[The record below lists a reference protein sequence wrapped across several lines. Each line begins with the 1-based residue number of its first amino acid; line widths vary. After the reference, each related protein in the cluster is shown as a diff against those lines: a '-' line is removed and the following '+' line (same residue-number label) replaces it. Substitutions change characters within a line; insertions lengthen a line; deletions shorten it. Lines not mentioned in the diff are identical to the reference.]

1 MPQPSATHVPPQN
14 IEAEES
20 VLGAMLVAEPALS
33 RVIDEVKL
41 NAEDFYLEKHAT
53 IFRAVH
59 DLYAA
64 SKPVDELSVAE
75 ALVQRNEIE
84 AAGGK
89 HYVSE
94 LAAKVPAAGNAKHYA
109 EIVQQNSL
117 LRRLLGAGQEIQGWV
132 HERDGEPR
140 ELSER
145 AEKLLF
151 DVAHKEQASD
161 FRLLSEIL
169 HDEVDRLE
177 KLSTGES
184 ELTGTPSGFRDI
196 DAITGGFQPGNLIIV
211 AARPAMGK
219 CQSAQS
225 LLYDP
230 RSGARR
236 TVADAY
242 ETHRSGEEVWVA
254 SLGPDLRVKPA
265 KVAAIEANG
274 RKKIFRLTTRLGRWT
289 EATANHPVLT
299 SKGWEQLGDLEPGM
313 RVAVPRTLPR
323 TGRRVQMPDSE
334 IVLLA
339 ALIADGS
346 ITNAPPAYCYGSE
359 SGVVDTVETAATSY
373 GVRFQPPRVEA
384 DGGSYLTT
392 GSRSRP
398 NPVTNLLKSHGLMGL
413 RSAEK
418 YVPDAVF
425 GLGED
430 QIARFLGIMY
440 ACDGHVYCSDRLAQ
454 IGYSTI
460 SERLAHDVQHLLLR
474 LGIVA
479 TIRTLKR
486 PVYDGTGKVARE
498 VRITSQAGMRR
509 FCELI
514 RVPGKEQKQAQVLE
528 RLDAAPRMTNTDTVP
543 PEIWDDILLAKGA
556 RSWAGVSE
564 VTGGPRN
571 HNWHVGKRSPS
582 RGLLTELA
590 EATTSPTLEEPAD
603 SDIWWDEVASVE
615 YVGEEETYDLDVP
628 GLRNFVA
635 DDIIVHNSAIV
646 ANIAENVAV
655 KRNTPVAFFSLE
667 MSEVELAQ
675 RFIACRARISGDKLR
690 KGQVAQKDW
699 PKVVRACNELEEAP
713 LWFDDSSDLG
723 LLDLRAKARRLH
735 AQSQDQGGLGLV
747 IVDYLQL
754 MRADDMRAN
763 RVEQVGQMSRGL
775 KILAREL
782 DVPVLAISQLS
793 RAPEQRHPPKP
804 MLSDLRESGCLTGD
818 SLVYLPREGVRRPIC
833 ELVGQSDFEVL
844 AMDPETWQLRPALA
858 TRAFST
864 GEKPAFRLTTRLGRT
879 IRATGN
885 HKFLTISGWR
895 RLDELTEGDPIAV
908 PGKLPDTARPTMSE
922 DELALLGHLIGDG
935 CTLPRHAIQYT
946 SNERKLAA
954 HVADLSLRVFGGKV
968 RPRMRK
974 ERRWYQVY
982 LAAAERLTH
991 RRRNPVAAWLDQ
1003 LGVFGLRSY
1012 EKHVPDLVFS
1022 QPQWAIATFLRH
1034 LWATDGCVWLGGT
1047 ARTTV
1052 SVYYAT
1058 SSRQLALDVQT
1069 LLLRLGINARVSRH
1083 DAPGKGRPQFH
1094 VAISGGEDIVRFL
1107 EDVGALG
1114 ARKGRHASAILEHFD
1129 GRARNP
1135 NKNVIPQEAW
1145 RALVVPAMRQAGVTG
1160 RQLQAKIDTRYCGS
1174 ALYRSGLSRERA
1186 MRVASA
1192 VRCEEL
1198 VDLALGDVYWDP
1210 IASIEPNGVEE
1221 VFDITVDGLHNFVA
1235 DNIVVHNSIEQ
1246 DADVVAFLYRED
1258 YYRDPEDE
1266 PDGLA
1271 DVIVAKHR
1279 NGPIGSPKLVF
1290 LDRFPKFADYSGH
1303 EQPVEQP
1310 AGEVPPLEDSAT
1322 SAGPDF

>member
-1 MPQPSATHVPPQN
+1 MPQPAASNVPPQN

-41 NAEDFYLEKHAT
+41 SAEDFYLEKHGR
-53 IFRAVH
+53 IFACAR
-59 DLYAA
+59 DLYAN

-75 ALVQRNEIE
+75 ALVQRNEID

-151 DVAHKEQASD
+151 EVAHKEQASD
-161 FRLLSEIL
+161 FRQLSEIL

-177 KLSTGES
+177 KLSTGET

-196 DAITGGFQPGNLIIV
+196 DAITGGFQPGNLVIV

-219 CQSAQS
+219 CQSARA
-225 LLYDP
+225 LIFDP
-230 RSGARR
+230 WTGAR
-236 TVADAY
+236 
-242 ETHRSGEEVWVA
+242 HRLGELFEAFQRGDEVWVA
-254 SLGPDLRVKPA
+254 SLAPDLKMRPA
-265 KVAAIEANG
+265 KVAAIESNG
-274 RKKIFRLTTRLGRWT
+274 RKAVYRLTTRLGRWT
-289 EATANHPVLT
+289 EATSNHPVLT
-299 SKGWEQLGDLEPGM
+299 SSGWQELGNVTPGT
-313 RVAVPRTLPR
+313 RIAVPRRLPR
-323 TGRRVQMPDSE
+323 PNGRRRLPDHE
-334 IVLLA
+334 VVLLA

-346 ITNAPPAYCYGSE
+346 IARATPAYCYGRD
-359 SGVVDTVETAATSY
+359 SGVVDTVEKAAKTC
-373 GVRFQPPRVEA
+373 GVRFQPPRNEA
-384 DGGSYLTT
+384 KGSSYLAP

-398 NPVTNLLKSHGLMGL
+398 NPVTEMLRRHGLMGL

-418 YVPDAVF
+418 FVPDAIF
-425 GLGED
+425 GLSDE
-430 QIARFLGIMY
+430 QIGRFLGVMY
-440 ACDGHVYCSDRLAQ
+440 ACDGHVYRGERLAQ
-454 IGYSTI
+454 VGYTTI

-486 PVYDGTGKVARE
+486 PVYEGTGKVARE
-498 VRITSQAGMRR
+498 IRITSQESLRR

-514 RVPGKEQKQAQVLE
+514 AVPGKEEQQARVLE
-528 RLDAAPRMTNTDTVP
+528 RLEAAPLSTNTDTLPHEVW
-543 PEIWDDILLAKGA
+543 EDVLLAKGD
-556 RSWAGVSE
+556 RSWADVS
-564 VTGGPRN
+564 TDTDRPRN

-582 RGLLTELA
+582 RQLLAELA
-590 EATTSPTLEEPAD
+590 EATASPALEEIAD

-635 DDIIVHNSAIV
+635 DDIVVHNSALV

-655 KRNTPVAFFSLE
+655 KRKLPVAFFSLE

-735 AQSQDQGGLGLV
+735 AQTQDRGGLGLV

-754 MRADDMRAN
+754 MRADDPRAN

-782 DVPVLAISQLS
+782 EVPVLCISQLS

-804 MLSDLRESGCLTGD
+804 MLSDLRESG
-818 SLVYLPREGVRRPIC
+818 
-833 ELVGQSDFEVL
+833 
-844 AMDPETWQLRPALA
+844 
-858 TRAFST
+858 
-864 GEKPAFRLTTRLGRT
+864 
-879 IRATGN
+879 
-885 HKFLTISGWR
+885 
-895 RLDELTEGDPIAV
+895 
-908 PGKLPDTARPTMSE
+908 
-922 DELALLGHLIGDG
+922 
-935 CTLPRHAIQYT
+935 
-946 SNERKLAA
+946 
-954 HVADLSLRVFGGKV
+954 
-968 RPRMRK
+968 
-974 ERRWYQVY
+974 
-982 LAAAERLTH
+982 
-991 RRRNPVAAWLDQ
+991 
-1003 LGVFGLRSY
+1003 
-1012 EKHVPDLVFS
+1012 
-1022 QPQWAIATFLRH
+1022 
-1034 LWATDGCVWLGGT
+1034 
-1047 ARTTV
+1047 
-1052 SVYYAT
+1052 
-1058 SSRQLALDVQT
+1058 
-1069 LLLRLGINARVSRH
+1069 
-1083 DAPGKGRPQFH
+1083 
-1094 VAISGGEDIVRFL
+1094 
-1107 EDVGALG
+1107 
-1114 ARKGRHASAILEHFD
+1114 
-1129 GRARNP
+1129 
-1135 NKNVIPQEAW
+1135 
-1145 RALVVPAMRQAGVTG
+1145 
-1160 RQLQAKIDTRYCGS
+1160 
-1174 ALYRSGLSRERA
+1174 
-1186 MRVASA
+1186 
-1192 VRCEEL
+1192 
-1198 VDLALGDVYWDP
+1198 
-1210 IASIEPNGVEE
+1210 
-1221 VFDITVDGLHNFVA
+1221 
-1235 DNIVVHNSIEQ
+1235 SIEQ

-1258 YYRDPEDE
+1258 YYRDPDDE

-1271 DVIVAKHR
+1271 EVIVAKHR
-1279 NGPIGSPKLVF
+1279 NGPIGTPKLVF

-1303 EQPVEQP
+1303 EPPVEQP
-1310 AGEVPPLEDSAT
+1310 AGEGPPLEDAAV
-1322 SAGPDF
+1322 AGPEF

>member
-1 MPQPSATHVPPQN
+1 MPQPAATHVPPQN

-41 NAEDFYLEKHAT
+41 NAEDFYLEKHAA
-53 IFRAVH
+53 IFRCAH

-64 SKPVDELSVAE
+64 SKPVDELSVSE
-75 ALVQRNEIE
+75 ALTQRNEID

-177 KLSTGES
+177 KLSTGEL

-196 DAITGGFQPGNLIIV
+196 DSITGGFQPGNLIIV

-219 CQSAQS
+219 CQCAQS
-225 LLYDP
+225 LIYDP
-230 RSGARR
+230 RTGARR
-236 TVADAY
+236 TVADLY
-242 ETHRSGEEVWVA
+242 EAHRRGEEVRVA
-254 SLGPDLRVKPA
+254 SLSSDLKMKPA
-265 KVAAIEANG
+265 KVAAIESNG
-274 RKKIFRLTTRLGRWT
+274 RRKVLRLTTRLGRRT
-289 EATANHPVLT
+289 EATSNHPVLT
-299 SKGWEQLGDLEPGM
+299 SSGWEQLGDIAPGT
-313 RVAVPRTLPR
+313 RIAVPRTLPR
-323 TGRRVQMPDSE
+323 TGLRIEMPDNE

-346 ITNAPPAYCYGSE
+346 IGWGPPAYCYGSE
-359 SGVVDTVETAATSY
+359 SRVVDTVEAAAISY
-373 GVRFQPPRVEA
+373 GVRFQPPREKA
-384 DGGSYLTT
+384 KGSSYLTT

-398 NPVTNLLKSHGLMGL
+398 NPVTELLRAHNLMGR
-413 RSAEK
+413 RSGDK
-418 YVPDAVF
+418 FVPDAIF
-425 GLGED
+425 GLDDE
-430 QIARFLGIMY
+430 QIARFLGVMY

-454 IGYSTI
+454 IGYTTI

-486 PVYDGTGKVARE
+486 AVYEGTDKVARE

-514 RVPGKEQKQAQVLE
+514 RVPGKEDKQAQVLE
-528 RLDAAPRMTNTDTVP
+528 RLDAAPSMTNTDTIP
-543 PEIWDDILLAKGA
+543 PEIWEDVLLAKGG
-556 RSWAGVSE
+556 RRWADVSE
-564 VTGGPRN
+564 HTGRPRN

-582 RGLLTELA
+582 RGLLAELA
-590 EATTSPTLEEPAD
+590 EATRSPVLEELAD

-646 ANIAENVAV
+646 ANIAENVALKNKV
-655 KRNTPVAFFSLE
+655 PVAFFSLE

-690 KGQVAQKDW
+690 KGQVTQKDW

-723 LLDLRAKARRLH
+723 VLDLRAKARRLH
-735 AQSQDQGGLGLV
+735 AQTQEQGGLGLI
-747 IVDYLQL
+747 IVDYIQL
-754 MRADDMRAN
+754 MRADDPRAG

-782 DVPVLAISQLS
+782 EVPVLAISQLS

-804 MLSDLRESGCLTGD
+804 MLSDLRESGNL
-818 SLVYLPREGVRRPIC
+818 
-833 ELVGQSDFEVL
+833 
-844 AMDPETWQLRPALA
+844 
-858 TRAFST
+858 
-864 GEKPAFRLTTRLGRT
+864 
-879 IRATGN
+879 
-885 HKFLTISGWR
+885 
-895 RLDELTEGDPIAV
+895 
-908 PGKLPDTARPTMSE
+908 
-922 DELALLGHLIGDG
+922 
-935 CTLPRHAIQYT
+935 
-946 SNERKLAA
+946 
-954 HVADLSLRVFGGKV
+954 
-968 RPRMRK
+968 
-974 ERRWYQVY
+974 
-982 LAAAERLTH
+982 
-991 RRRNPVAAWLDQ
+991 
-1003 LGVFGLRSY
+1003 
-1012 EKHVPDLVFS
+1012 
-1022 QPQWAIATFLRH
+1022 
-1034 LWATDGCVWLGGT
+1034 
-1047 ARTTV
+1047 
-1052 SVYYAT
+1052 
-1058 SSRQLALDVQT
+1058 
-1069 LLLRLGINARVSRH
+1069 
-1083 DAPGKGRPQFH
+1083 
-1094 VAISGGEDIVRFL
+1094 
-1107 EDVGALG
+1107 
-1114 ARKGRHASAILEHFD
+1114 
-1129 GRARNP
+1129 
-1135 NKNVIPQEAW
+1135 
-1145 RALVVPAMRQAGVTG
+1145 
-1160 RQLQAKIDTRYCGS
+1160 
-1174 ALYRSGLSRERA
+1174 
-1186 MRVASA
+1186 
-1192 VRCEEL
+1192 
-1198 VDLALGDVYWDP
+1198 
-1210 IASIEPNGVEE
+1210 
-1221 VFDITVDGLHNFVA
+1221 
-1235 DNIVVHNSIEQ
+1235 EQ
-1246 DADVVAFLYRED
+1246 DSDVVAFLYRED

-1271 DVIVAKHR
+1271 DVIIAKHR

-1310 AGEVPPLEDSAT
+1310 AGEGPPLEDAGAA
-1322 SAGPDF
+1322 SAGPEF